1 MAHAKKTYKT
11 ARPGKSSRST
21 LIWPV
26 QLRRKLAH
34 GWSTIK
40 KELKIPDI
48 EEIKALRERAEW
60 LEKRITN
67 LGR

>member
-1 MAHAKKTYKT
+1 MAHAKKNHKT
-11 ARPGKSSRST
+11 TRPRKSSRSP

-26 QLRRKLAH
+26 QLRRKLAS
-34 GWSTIK
+34 GWNTIK

>member
-1 MAHAKKTYKT
+1 MAHAKKNQKA
-11 ARPGKSSRST
+11 ARPGKTSRSA

-26 QLRRKLAH
+26 RLRRKLAS
-34 GWSTIK
+34 GWNTIK